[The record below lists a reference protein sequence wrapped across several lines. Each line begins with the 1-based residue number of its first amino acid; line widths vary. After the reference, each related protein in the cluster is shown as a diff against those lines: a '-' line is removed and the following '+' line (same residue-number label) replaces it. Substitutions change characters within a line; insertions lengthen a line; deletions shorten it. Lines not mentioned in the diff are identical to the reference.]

1 MKKVLLT
8 LAAALFVLVAAA
20 QSENAIIIDSKS
32 FRPIQTDALT
42 GVNIDPIQLDS
53 SRRPCARI
61 KVRINRMS
69 KEDIN
74 GIEVKI
80 ITNNQLTKCRTAEY
94 DNGLIVEMTA
104 KPETR
109 FYFYHPRLGYS
120 NEVSVNLESNKEY
133 RLDAYQNQ
141 QLSIS
146 VVSDVAGADVYLDEL
161 YRGQITADKSFV
173 IHDVAP
179 GEHKLRIEYADKRSE
194 QAIYVNSNKL
204 YFVLNVLDGHTVQ
217 QPTAGPQKDDNQKA
231 VPVKREVAVKKGLE
245 QSVDMGYRLTISSGD
260 NDDALSS
267 LVLSYI
273 IGYRTKSNL
282 FIGGGVG
289 IDFTNNA
296 DSYSSVNYVE
306 QDDYGNN
313 YYWTYKFDYD
323 GNLQGQQSVPIT
335 KLRFPIF
342 AHIKYNITKGNWHPF
357 VSLSAGGLI
366 GGFNEVSV
374 SQYPD
379 RSFTSGS
386 TTVEYYTHGVFAEP
400 MVGVN
405 FRMTNK
411 CSVNL
416 QIGGIFQTLPNLCDT
431 GAPYLEVKKV
441 INCGFSFKLGITF

>member
-8 LAAALFVLVAAA
+8 LVAALFVLVAAA

-161 YRGQITADKSFV
+161 YRGQTTADKSFV

-179 GEHKLRIEYADKRSE
+179 GEHTVAITLYATRANTFGALHDCINREWQGPGMYYSEGDEWSYEY
-194 QAIYVNSNKL
+194 N
-204 YFVLNVLDGHTVQ
+204 
-217 QPTAGPQKDDNQKA
+217 
-231 VPVKREVAVKKGLE
+231 
-245 QSVDMGYRLTISSGD
+245 
-260 NDDALSS
+260 LSP
-267 LVLSYI
+267 
-273 IGYRTKSNL
+273 
-282 FIGGGVG
+282 VG
-289 IDFTNNA
+289 ILK
-296 DSYSSVNYVE
+296 S
-306 QDDYGNN
+306 
-313 YYWTYKFDYD
+313 
-323 GNLQGQQSVPIT
+323 P
-335 KLRFPIF
+335 
-342 AHIKYNITKGNWHPF
+342 
-357 VSLSAGGLI
+357 
-366 GGFNEVSV
+366 
-374 SQYPD
+374 
-379 RSFTSGS
+379 
-386 TTVEYYTHGVFAEP
+386 
-400 MVGVN
+400 
-405 FRMTNK
+405 
-411 CSVNL
+411 
-416 QIGGIFQTLPNLCDT
+416 
-431 GAPYLEVKKV
+431 V
-441 INCGFSFKLGITF
+441 IEFYEK

>member
-8 LAAALFVLVAAA
+8 LVAALFVLVAAA
-20 QSENAIIIDSKS
+20 QSENAIIIDGKS

-161 YRGQITADKSFV
+161 YRGQTTADKSFV
-173 IHDVAP
+173 IHDVTP

-217 QPTAGPQKDDNQKA
+217 QPTAGYQKDNNQKA
-231 VPVKREVAVKKGLE
+231 TPIKKAITIKKGLE
-245 QSVDMGYRLTISSGD
+245 QSVDLGYRLTISSGD
-260 NDDALSS
+260 NDGALSS
-267 LVLSYI
+267 FVLSYI

-289 IDFTNNA
+289 IDFSNNA
-296 DSYSSVNYVE
+296 GSYSSASYVE

-313 YYWTYKFDYD
+313 YYWIYLYDY
-323 GNLQGQQSVPIT
+323 NHNWIGQQSVPIT

-342 AHIKYNITKGNWHPF
+342 AHLKYNITKGKWQPF
-357 VSLSAGGLI
+357 ISLSAGGLI
-366 GGFNEVSV
+366 GGFNEVFV

-379 RSFTSGS
+379 RSSVTN
-386 TTVEYYTHGVFAEP
+386 VEYYTHGVFAEP
-400 MVGVN
+400 MVGVD

-431 GAPYLEVKKV
+431 GAPYPEIKKV
-441 INCGFSFKLGITF
+441 INCGFSLKLGFTF

>member
-8 LAAALFVLVAAA
+8 LVAALFVLVAAA
-20 QSENAIIIDSKS
+20 QSENAIIIDGKS

-161 YRGQITADKSFV
+161 YRGQTTADKSFV
-173 IHDVAP
+173 IHNVTP

-217 QPTAGPQKDDNQKA
+217 QPTAGYQKDNNQKA
-231 VPVKREVAVKKGLE
+231 TPKKKAIPIKKGLE

-260 NDDALSS
+260 NDGALSS

-273 IGYRTKSNL
+273 IGYRMKSNL

-296 DSYSSVNYVE
+296 GSYSSASYVE

-313 YYWTYKFDYD
+313 YYWIYLYDY
-323 GNLQGQQSVPIT
+323 NHNWIGQQSVPIT

-342 AHIKYNITKGNWHPF
+342 AHLKYNITKGNWQPF
-357 VSLSAGGLI
+357 ISLSAGGLI
-366 GGFNEVSV
+366 GGFNEVFV

-379 RSFTSGS
+379 RSAG
-386 TTVEYYTHGVFAEP
+386 TTNVEYYTHGVFAEP
-400 MVGVN
+400 MVGVD

-411 CSVNL
+411 CSINL
-416 QIGGIFQTLPNLCDT
+416 QVGGIFQTLPNLCDT
-431 GAPYLEVKKV
+431 GAPYPEIKKV
-441 INCGFSFKLGITF
+441 INCGFSLKLGFTF